1 MHIDFARSGGLAG
14 LTMAVS
20 VDTARLPP
28 DAAGVV
34 DAALTRADLAGLAAQ
49 PRHAARGADR
59 YQYDLTIERDGE
71 CHSLS
76 FPETE
81 VPPELRPVIDALV
94 PLASP
99 R

>member
-1 MHIDFARSGGLAG
+1 MRIDFARSGGLAG

-20 VDTARLPP
+20 VDTDRLPP

-34 DAALTRADLAGLAAQ
+34 DAALRRADLAGLAARPRQ
-49 PRHAARGADR
+49 PAAGADR

-71 CHSLS
+71 CHTLS
-76 FPETE
+76 FRESE
-81 VPPELRPVIDALV
+81 VPPELRPVVDALL

>member
-1 MHIDFARSGGLAG
+1 MHVDLTRSGGLAG

-28 DAAGVV
+28 DTAGVV
-34 DAALTRADLAGLAAQ
+34 DAALGQADLAGLAAR
-49 PRHAARGADR
+49 PRRAAPGADR

-76 FPETE
+76 FPETD
-81 VPPELRPVIDALV
+81 VPAELRPVIDALV
-94 PLASP
+94 PLAEP
-99 R
+99 C

>member
-1 MHIDFARSGGLAG
+1 MRIDFARSGGLAG

-20 VDTARLPP
+20 IDTARLPP
-28 DAAGVV
+28 DAAAVV
-34 DAALTRADLAGLAAQ
+34 DAALSQADLAELAARPRQ
-49 PRHAARGADR
+49 PAAGADR

-76 FPETE
+76 FPESE
-81 VPPELRPVIDALV
+81 VPPELRPVVDALV
-94 PLASP
+94 PLTSP